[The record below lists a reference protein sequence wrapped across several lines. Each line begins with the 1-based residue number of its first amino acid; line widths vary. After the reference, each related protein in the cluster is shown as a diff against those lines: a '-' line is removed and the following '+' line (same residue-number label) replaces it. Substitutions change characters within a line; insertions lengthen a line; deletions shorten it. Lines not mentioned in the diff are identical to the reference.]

1 MKINYSN
8 KLVCN
13 LYAKKVCYS
22 HKKLK
27 TNIKSWISFENYM
40 NIKFRKKQQKKKK
53 IDFEKDFGKTMEN
66 ARKHRDIKVVTTN
79 KRRNYLVSE
88 PTYLIG
94 IEMKK
99 IKVKMNKP
107 IYLDLSILEI
117 AKH

>member
-40 NIKFRKKQQKKKK
+40 NIEFRKKQKKKKKK
-53 IDFEKDFGKTMEN
+53 IFLKIFWKENGKCKKAQRYQGSN
-66 ARKHRDIKVVTTN
+66 N
-79 KRRNYLVSE
+79 K
-88 PTYLIG
+88 
-94 IEMKK
+94 
-99 IKVKMNKP
+99 
-107 IYLDLSILEI
+107 
-117 AKH
+117 

>member
-40 NIKFRKKQQKKKK
+40 NIKFRKRQQKKKK
-53 IDFEKDFGKTMEN
+53 NRF
-66 ARKHRDIKVVTTN
+66 
-79 KRRNYLVSE
+79 
-88 PTYLIG
+88 
-94 IEMKK
+94 
-99 IKVKMNKP
+99 
-107 IYLDLSILEI
+107 
-117 AKH
+117 